1 MPPSTSCNDQFWGTP
16 ETRVFRLFGQ
26 PVAPS
31 EAFSA
36 LSRTWYTEYM
46 DKTLHN
52 VADLP
57 AATRSAVEALV
68 GHPLRDSQKL
78 YILALE
84 RIEPPAD
91 QRQQAWDELTEILNE
106 SHENVRKSGVSPDE
120 VERLIDEAC
129 AEVRYGKPA

>member
-1 MPPSTSCNDQFWGTP
+1 
-16 ETRVFRLFGQ
+16 
-26 PVAPS
+26 
-31 EAFSA
+31 
-36 LSRTWYTEYM
+36 M

-57 AATRSAVEALV
+57 AATRSAVESLV
-68 GHPLRDSQKL
+68 GHPLRDSQQL

-84 RIEPPAD
+84 RVEPSVD
-91 QRQQAWDELTEILNE
+91 QREQAWEELTEILNE
-106 SHENVRKSGVSPDE
+106 AHDHVRRSGVAPDE